1 MRHGVRWIF
10 GLLLLAAVLTL
21 SACAGAPDVPEVLD
35 SDDLLT
41 PGERSVLESEVRAA
55 ADAAGCAFSVVFY
68 RSAGGSDSY
77 LGEDYLEDYGLSDS
91 ADLVL
96 LVVTLEDSGRDLPGD
111 GYYYDLYLYG
121 SASRRILQGEANAIL
136 DAGAVYGPLK
146 SGRLA
151 EGTGAFLELAAAEY
165 GNGDYERSPY
175 LRALPVAAVIALAFM
190 PEDMNSIIALY
201 PVFLATSMQWCL
213 VKGPYGYAISSVFS
227 TNNLRQFITGI
238 VRKMQGKDDG
248 KVSRVH
254 AFGLTLLSF
263 HAGAAAAYIAVML
276 MQMEGIWIAL
286 VPIAVAFAL
295 SFRVLRC
302 KE

>member
-1 MRHGVRWIF
+1 MNGRDRIEAHIHYAAAFIGGFF
-10 GLLLLAAVLTL
+10 GMYAILTRFMFGSAETMNML
-21 SACAGAPDVPEVLD
+21 SLVG
-35 SDDLLT
+35 DLL
-41 PGERSVLESEVRAA
+41 
-55 ADAAGCAFSVVFY
+55 
-68 RSAGGSDSY
+68 
-77 LGEDYLEDYGLSDS
+77 
-91 ADLVL
+91 
-96 LVVTLEDSGRDLPGD
+96 GRDLPDFLARLGALLIFSSGVALSVIITD
-111 GYYYDLYLYG
+111 NRPGWRNMVAF
-121 SASRRILQGEANAIL
+121 SA
-136 DAGAVYGPLK
+136 DA
-146 SGRLA
+146 
-151 EGTGAFLELAAAEY
+151 
-165 GNGDYERSPY
+165 
-175 LRALPVAAVIALAFM
+175 AAVIALAFM

-238 VRKMQGKDDG
+238 VRKAQGKDDG

-276 MQMEGIWIAL
+276 MQMKGIWIAL

>member
-175 LRALPVAAVIALAFM
+175 LRALPVAAVIALAIGGVSCM
-190 PEDMNSIIALY
+190 
-201 PVFLATSMQWCL
+201 L
-213 VKGPYGYAISSVFS
+213 VKRSYSVRHRPVEYPLEHFARLELTAQEDRFVGSFVTKRVISSGHGGGGGVH
-227 TNNLRQFITGI
+227 RGGH
-238 VRKMQGKDDG
+238 RGG
-248 KVSRVH
+248 GSRH
-254 AFGLTLLSF
+254 GGGRG
-263 HAGAAAAYIAVML
+263 HAG
-276 MQMEGIWIAL
+276 
-286 VPIAVAFAL
+286 
-295 SFRVLRC
+295 SR
-302 KE
+302 